1 MQSIKLWKI
10 FFEVNY
16 PATTEGN
23 IELPPIV
30 SDNAPQFVKNVLS
43 KIISGKGDEI
53 PVSMLPKDGTYP
65 VSTAMWEKRNIA
77 LKYRFGMRRF
87 VFNAENAR
95 LFVRMQTIRTKV
107 FETSMLDS
115 SPSTFKSTEY
125 RGNEYKGMKYS
136 IQVAPEDCTGCGI
149 CVEVCPVKNKIE
161 TRLKAINMMPQPPLR
176 DEEKEL
182 GLFFNSARG

>member
-1 MQSIKLWKI
+1 MNFNAVDKTLENL
-10 FFEVNY
+10 FEVNY

-77 LKYRFGMRRF
+77 LEIPVWDEAICIQCGKCAL
-87 VFNAENAR
+87 VCPHA
-95 LFVRMQTIRTKV
+95 TIRTKV

-149 CVEVCPVKNKIE
+149 CVEVCPVKNKVE

-176 DEEKEL
+176 DEEKRI
-182 GLFFNSARG
+182 GIIF